1 MEKKGKLRRL
11 REQRLT
17 LRRKHASAKAR
28 DGPSG
33 QSQTCYLLE
42 RSLTKFVCGKQN
54 RNYFSAGAETE
65 KQKFRLEKDIDN
77 SVVVK
82 H

>member
-17 LRRKHASAKAR
+17 LRRKHVSAKAR

-33 QSQTCYLLE
+33 QSQTCQVYLLE
-42 RSLTKFVCGKQN
+42 RSLTKVVCGKQN

-65 KQKFRLEKDIDN
+65 KQKFR
-77 SVVVK
+77 
-82 H
+82 